1 MPRPSGVRMSRAWER
16 GRGAGG
22 QQMPR
27 AWERG
32 RGAGVSRGLGPGS
45 GKGTGGQPM
54 QHSKISRLARER
66 AVHGISATQNL
77 VHLNE
82 YQSLCA
88 PLSPP
93 SQHLP

>member
-1 MPRPSGVRMSRAWER
+1 
-16 GRGAGG
+16 
-22 QQMPR
+22 
-27 AWERG
+27 
-32 RGAGVSRGLGPGS
+32 
-45 GKGTGGQPM
+45 M